1 MNSYRCSCFHSENF
15 ILFLMNV
22 LVLILLIS
30 WSLVGLTV
38 ASDKFSEILATDL
51 EILTQDFINS
61 IKKEDSYDLQNFS
74 KRQKRYLNKLVHWI
88 SSSLIFRSETISSQT
103 VYQFQKKQ
111 RKCKNLKSYGI
122 ASGSNA
128 LRYPINH
135 LIMFTQS
142 WRNWVLNRPQNKPR
156 IAYSHNLPK
165 KAIMDYQGLLW
176 TIQDFFYMLISERLA
191 DGLN

>member
-1 MNSYRCSCFHSENF
+1 MNSYRCYCFHSENF

-74 KRQKRYLNKLVHWI
+74 KRQKRYLNKLVH
-88 SSSLIFRSETISSQT
+88 
-103 VYQFQKKQ
+103 
-111 RKCKNLKSYGI
+111 
-122 ASGSNA
+122 
-128 LRYPINH
+128 
-135 LIMFTQS
+135 
-142 WRNWVLNRPQNKPR
+142 
-156 IAYSHNLPK
+156 
-165 KAIMDYQGLLW
+165 
-176 TIQDFFYMLISERLA
+176 
-191 DGLN
+191 

>member
-1 MNSYRCSCFHSENF
+1 
-15 ILFLMNV
+15 MNV

-74 KRQKRYLNKLVHWI
+74 KRQKR
-88 SSSLIFRSETISSQT
+88 SETISSQT

-128 LRYPINH
+128 LSYMSFVASVIT
-135 LIMFTQS
+135 L
-142 WRNWVLNRPQNKPR
+142 VLNINNNINANNNNNNQANVNFGNNNNLVSNLNQNVGNNF
-156 IAYSHNLPK
+156 NLMFPPGK
-165 KAIMDYQGLLW
+165 RRRRDVDKMFSEYDTIGKSTIKANCYLW
-176 TIQDFFYMLISERLA
+176 
-191 DGLN
+191 